1 MAQRPRFPIVITP
14 EQQQAMAAELSSTYE
29 AADQRIRAILSE
41 GNITDWRKAFLQ
53 QQRAQVQR
61 ELMRLKAANESWA
74 RAYLPTLYANG
85 LDNVDGW
92 LMQRVYRDEYLTLI
106 GEGKTHWEAV
116 EAISKR
122 TDGMGPGGL
131 SRPWGAH
138 PGQVTPMDLG
148 MTKLH
153 GEAIEHTVRSFVTR
167 ANYALNGVARDVD
180 DIFRTAQLAQ
190 VREAYA
196 MGDTTAQ
203 FSKRIAQQL
212 NEVYGAKIGSRIQEL
227 EASGMTPLRIL
238 DKLQEEGLV
247 SGRMREGLQTHLSK
261 VGLAND
267 PGAMVNWYRHNA
279 GTEFV
284 DKLGRRWDMKRYT
297 DMLARTTTREAS
309 DLGKWT
315 RMYEVGLDVV
325 EVVGHS
331 KFPDSPCVPYEGQKL
346 SLHGNTPGMTTLAD
360 AMATGY
366 KHPNCIHTE
375 VPVIEDVGA
384 YRRDAAK
391 LAESVPI
398 DEVRALREKRL
409 GVTMK
414 EVAMGGD

>member
-1 MAQRPRFPIVITP
+1 MAQRRIFPVVITP
-14 EQQQAMAAELSSTYE
+14 EQQQAMAAQLSSTYE
-29 AADQRIRAILSE
+29 AADARIRAILSD
-41 GNITDWRKAFLQ
+41 GKITDWRKAFLQ

-61 ELMRLKAANESWA
+61 ELMRLKAANDAWA

-92 LMQRVYRDEYLTLI
+92 LMQRVYREDYLTLI

-116 EAISKR
+116 ETIAER
-122 TDGMGPGGL
+122 TGNAGPGGL

-138 PGQVTPMDLG
+138 PNQVTPMDLG
-148 MTKLH
+148 MTRMH

-261 VGLAND
+261 VGRAND
-267 PGAMVNWYRHNA
+267 PGSMVNWYRHNA

-315 RMYEVGLDVV
+315 RMDEVGLDVV